1 MSELLSL
8 EELQKVYIELLAD
21 FDSICSAHG
30 LRYDL
35 CGGSML
41 GAVRHEGFIPWDDD
55 ADVSMP
61 RPDYDRLIELALAG
75 ELQLPEGREIVCQQA
90 GTFARPY
97 ARLVRHDVERVA
109 QYLSDDDCPY
119 IGLDIFTVD
128 GFPSSNV
135 AFKAQT
141 KRLKALRS
149 ALLVSLSKPG
159 TSSRSGAVAKAKDV
173 LRPPL
178 QAIGSMHLAA
188 LYEKMCRLVPYSKA
202 EYVGIAN
209 GMYGTKERWRKDD
222 MLPQQQWKFEG
233 LSLPG
238 YRNADIYLSNLYG
251 SYMDLPPESERE
263 PHCDEAR
270 WAGKDTQ

>member
-1 MSELLSL
+1 MSELLTL
-8 EELQKVYIELLAD
+8 EELQKVYLELLED
-21 FDSICSAHG
+21 FDHLCATHG

-41 GAVRHEGFIPWDDD
+41 GAVRHGGFIPWDDD

-75 ELQLPEGREIVCQQA
+75 DLQLPDGRELVCRQT

-97 ARLVRHDVERVA
+97 ARLVRHDVERVS
-109 QYLSDDDCPY
+109 QYLDDNDCPY

-128 GFPSSNV
+128 GLPSSDL
-135 AFKAQT
+135 ALKAQSAL
-141 KRLKALRS
+141 LKALRS

-159 TSSRSGAVAKAKDV
+159 TSSRSGFVAKAKDI
-173 LRPPL
+173 LRPAL
-178 QAIGSMHLAA
+178 RVIGPTRLATFA
-188 LYEKMCRLVPYSKA
+188 EKICRLTPYSQA

-209 GMYGTKERWRKDD
+209 GMYGTKERWRKED
-222 MLPQQQWKFEG
+222 MLPQKQWKFED

-238 YRNADIYLSNLYG
+238 YSNADIYLANLYG
-251 SYMDLPPESERE
+251 SYMNLPSESERE

-270 WAGKDTQ
+270 WAGKGAQ

>member
-1 MSELLSL
+1 MSKLLTL
-8 EELQKVYIELLAD
+8 EELQKVYLELLED
-21 FDSICSAHG
+21 FDRLCATHG

-75 ELQLPEGREIVCQQA
+75 ELELPDGRELICRQA

-97 ARLVRHDVERVA
+97 ARLVRHDVERVS

-128 GFPSSNV
+128 GLPASDL
-135 AFKAQT
+135 ALKAQA
-141 KRLKALRS
+141 KLLKALRS

-159 TSSRSGAVAKAKDV
+159 MSSRSGVVAKAKDV

-178 QAIGSMHLAA
+178 RAIGSARLAGLA
-188 LYEKMCRLVPYSKA
+188 EKICRLVPYSQA

-209 GMYGTKERWRKDD
+209 GMYGTKERWRKED
-222 MLPQQQWKFEG
+222 MLEQQQWQFEN

-238 YRNADIYLSNLYG
+238 YVNADIYLTNLYG

-270 WAGKDTQ
+270 WAGKDKQ